1 VSDERA
7 QTVAVNAIRRAFAS
21 GQPAAGEAL
30 LEQAL
35 SDGVAWDVATR
46 AVADGV
52 AQHYRSR
59 NPREEQ
65 AGGTFDLA

>member
-1 VSDERA
+1 MSDERA

-21 GQPAAGEAL
+21 GQPAAGETL

-46 AVADGV
+46 AVAEGV

-59 NPREEQ
+59 NPQEP
-65 AGGTFDLA
+65 AGGTVALA